1 MVDITTIPTSELLA
15 DLADSEADIKTC
27 QLALVH
33 QINEWSGGSVQ
44 ERLDKNR
51 YFVKVITAELARR
64 ERKDYD
70 MDEQYNHN
78 WLEYMTPKTLALTAV
93 NVFRGEFG
101 DDLVR
106 KADAMQTLFDEL
118 CERVGRYE
126 AEDMIF
132 HAPGMDQDLV
142 DEFMELVE

>member
-1 MVDITTIPTSELLA
+1 
-15 DLADSEADIKTC
+15 
-27 QLALVH
+27 
-33 QINEWSGGSVQ
+33 
-44 ERLDKNR
+44 
-51 YFVKVITAELARR
+51 
-64 ERKDYD
+64 

-78 WLEYMTPKTLALTAV
+78 WPSYMPDKALVLTAV
-93 NVFRGEFG
+93 NIFLDTLES
-101 DDLVR
+101 DDSLAIQER
-106 KADAMQTLFDEL
+106 ADAMQTLFDEL

>member
-1 MVDITTIPTSELLA
+1 
-15 DLADSEADIKTC
+15 
-27 QLALVH
+27 
-33 QINEWSGGSVQ
+33 
-44 ERLDKNR
+44 
-51 YFVKVITAELARR
+51 
-64 ERKDYD
+64 

-93 NVFRGEFG
+93 NVFLGEFG
-101 DDLVR
+101 DDLARRV
-106 KADAMQTLFDEL
+106 DAMQTLYDEL

>member
-1 MVDITTIPTSELLA
+1 
-15 DLADSEADIKTC
+15 
-27 QLALVH
+27 
-33 QINEWSGGSVQ
+33 
-44 ERLDKNR
+44 
-51 YFVKVITAELARR
+51 
-64 ERKDYD
+64 

-101 DDLVR
+101 DDLAR
-106 KADAMQTLFDEL
+106 RADAMQTLYDEL
-118 CERVGRYE
+118 CERVGEYE